1 MNNFA
6 DKLSIHSDDDFN
18 ARLHTIRQAV
28 VKAHPVVHH
37 ITNFVTIYQCA
48 LITAFF
54 GAAPIMAF
62 ARDDAPSVTAR
73 ADALVINT
81 GTLNDEFIHAIP
93 KSLTIAE
100 KSGIPVVLDPVG
112 TGLSDYRAHFV
123 SELLSHYHIDVLRCN
138 SAELFSLC
146 GRSAQARGI
155 DGALDTLDP
164 PEITSV
170 VMEAAQKYGCT
181 IACTGAVDYISDG
194 SKTLKLSRG
203 SSLLPKL
210 VGTGCTVNSLIGAC
224 LPVCQTP
231 ADAAAAGILAMCL
244 ASESAQARLEHPGQL
259 GSFET
264 YLLDSIA
271 SL

>member
-1 MNNFA
+1 
-6 DKLSIHSDDDFN
+6 
-18 ARLHTIRQAV
+18 
-28 VKAHPVVHH
+28 
-37 ITNFVTIYQCA
+37 
-48 LITAFF
+48 
-54 GAAPIMAF
+54 MAF

-210 VGTGCTVNSLIGAC
+210 VGTGCTVNSLIGAA
-224 LPVCQTP
+224 QITP
-231 ADAAAAGILAMCL
+231 ARRQFQISFSHPVSSFLNQFSFLFSWPSFSAPFAVFFKSIGGNKNFIQLKHIFSAA
-244 ASESAQARLEHPGQL
+244 
-259 GSFET
+259 
-264 YLLDSIA
+264 
-271 SL
+271 